1 MTTHVEENTLS
12 IFFLFILRNFYFT
25 PSHFIKITAFPTC
38 LNVSRIVMLLRNLNA
53 HEFIFLLLASA
64 AAVAAESQM
73 YTHIF
78 LN

>member
-12 IFFLFILRNFYFT
+12 FFLLFILRDFYFT

-64 AAVAAESQM
+64 AAAESQM
-73 YTHIF
+73 YAYIF